1 MRRLSPPAQPLGRHH
16 EFFSVEV
23 EGWATWSPG
32 YRTSG
37 VRSTRSLRPWGM
49 LACASDPLTLQ
60 TTAQWT
66 LLVHSRW
73 SISNAMGVSFSS
85 GMYLVSVAFRRRV

>member
-1 MRRLSPPAQPLGRHH
+1 VRRLSPPAQPLGRHH
-16 EFFSVEV
+16 EFFPVEV
-23 EGWATWSPG
+23 EGWANCSPG

-37 VRSTRSLRPWGM
+37 VRSRRSLRPWGL

-60 TTAQWT
+60 TTAQLT
-66 LLVHSRW
+66 LLVHARW

-85 GMYLVSVAFRRRV
+85 GMTLVSLAFKRRV